1 MIYKSPYGY
10 WHSPDGFIEFYL
22 DNKRYTIEE
31 EYIKDFFLDIV
42 RHADQ
47 RFTDLEIS
55 DAAKEVFLAGYYSS
69 VARTIKDR
77 YHLRGIPMKPVETMN
92 DDDLIS
98 ALKSAEKQGNQ
109 ILSGYY
115 NEALTLRK
123 Q

>member
-1 MIYKSPYGY
+1 
-10 WHSPDGFIEFYL
+10 
-22 DNKRYTIEE
+22 
-31 EYIKDFFLDIV
+31 
-42 RHADQ
+42 
-47 RFTDLEIS
+47 
-55 DAAKEVFLAGYYSS
+55 
-69 VARTIKDR
+69 
-77 YHLRGIPMKPVETMN
+77 MKPVETMN